1 MSDTTGSAGAPTGN
15 GGAEASSGPEGG
27 DLGLSTAGSGGEGK
41 VSANGGVQSS
51 IPATGTMKPTLGS
64 KPEGAPQGETK
75 AEKAERVA
83 EERRK
88 YKFKV
93 DGSEIE
99 EELSDTDVHVRLQK
113 ALAAEKRFKEASDQ
127 RKSIEQALKTIKSD
141 PAKALKDLA
150 GIDLDEWAEQRLAE
164 RYQEALMPEEQRKV
178 MELERKLAQYEQ
190 QAEEQKA
197 SAQKAQYEAFEQQ
210 VYEQTQ
216 QEFIKAVDILGYDK
230 EFSRTV
236 VLPIMAEI
244 AESALDYGVELTP
257 QQLAHE
263 ANKRLETIHRRQVSS
278 MSGEQLLGYL
288 GDDVVRQIIKTKLS
302 ATKTAPPP
310 AVPAPP
316 AREPRLTENKPKTM
330 AEFRMRN
337 LYDTL

>member
-1 MSDTTGSAGAPTGN
+1 VSDTTGSAGAPTGN

-27 DLGLSTAGSGGEGK
+27 DFGLSAAGSGGEGK
-41 VSANGGVQSS
+41 VSATGGVQSS
-51 IPATGTMKPTLGS
+51 IPATGTLKPTLGS
-64 KPEGAPQGETK
+64 KPEGAAQGETK
-75 AEKAERVA
+75 AEKAERVEA
-83 EERRK
+83 ERRK

-93 DGSEIE
+93 DGAEIE

-141 PAKALKDLA
+141 PAKALKELA
-150 GIDLDEWAEQRLAE
+150 GIDLDEWAEQRLTE
-164 RYQEALMPEEQRKV
+164 RYQEALMPEEQ
-178 MELERKLAQYEQ
+178 
-190 QAEEQKA
+190 KA
-197 SAQKAQYEAFEQQ
+197 ATQRQQYEAFEQQ

-216 QEFIKAVDILGYDK
+216 AEFIKAVDILGYDK

-263 ANKRLETIHRRQVSS
+263 ANKRLETIHKRQVST
-278 MSGEQLLGYL
+278 MSGEQLLSYL

-302 ATKTAPPP
+302 ATKSAPTAP
-310 AVPAPP
+310 VPAPP
-316 AREPRLTENKPKTM
+316 AREPRPSENKPKTM
-330 AEFRMRN
+330 ADFRMKN
-337 LYDTL
+337 LYGTL